1 METTERQR
9 LAQFVEYLGVSTK
22 TFEESCGLYNG
33 YVKGKRTKRLGEEG
47 IAKILGK
54 YPNLNKVWLLTGDG
68 EMLTKS
74 PADIPGVMRASE
86 LDAAPMEHP
95 TSVTRLSSIP
105 GMLPETSFKFAAGQ
119 TELVNERESVN
130 RYWYLP
136 DCTDC
141 EAVAPVS
148 GQSMQPALPAGCY
161 VALKRFNA
169 LRENPNSIPFG
180 EIFGVVVEDEC
191 TGERH
196 GYIKVIRK
204 HKEPELAKN
213 YWIAHSINP
222 EYDDFDIAINQVC
235 SLWIVKQ
242 HIVTDFNY

>member
-1 METTERQR
+1 METTVKQR
-9 LAQFVEYLGVSTK
+9 LIKFYEAKGLSKSE
-22 TFEESCGLYNG
+22 FERLCGLSNG
-33 YVKGKRTKRLGEEG
+33 YIDKLRHSPSATKLESIYLRF
-47 IAKILGK
+47 
-54 YPNLNKVWLLTGDG
+54 PDLNKVWLLTGDG

-86 LDAAPMEHP
+86 LDAAPMEH
-95 TSVTRLSSIP
+95 TRSAVRLSSIP

-119 TELVNERESVN
+119 TELVNERESIN

-169 LRENPNSIPFG
+169 LSDNPNSIPFG

-222 EYDDFDIAINQVC
+222 EYDDFDIAINQVR